1 VFDGEKTM
9 SEIGLFETINSARAI
24 RHFRAD
30 PVPHALLTK
39 VLEAAIQAPSAGNRQ
54 NWLFV
59 VVTDDAQRR
68 NIGDIYRR
76 ASVWV
81 REVYLGNSRP
91 AHMTEEQYARLWAG
105 GVYLHEHM
113 GDAPVLL
120 LPCLRVTPRVL
131 PPSIPPE
138 VRAAMESTAP
148 WVAGASIYP
157 AVQNIILACRALG
170 LGTVL
175 TTNHVLLEAEVK
187 RALELPENVRTFG
200 LMPIGYTDDKFGGV
214 IRRPLSEVVLH
225 DRFGNQWR
233 S

>member
-1 VFDGEKTM
+1 M
-9 SEIGLFETINSARAI
+9 SEIGLFETIYSARAI

-30 PVPHALLTK
+30 PVPHELLTRI
-39 VLEAAIQAPSAGNRQ
+39 LEAAIQAPSAGNRQ

-59 VVTDDAQRR
+59 VVTDEAQRR
-68 NIGDIYRR
+68 KIGDIYRR
-76 ASVWV
+76 ASTWV
-81 REVYLGNSRP
+81 REVYLSNSRP
-91 AHMTEEQYARLWAG
+91 AHMAEEQYGKLWAG

-120 LPCLRVTPRVL
+120 LPCLRVAQRIL
-131 PPSIPPE
+131 PASIPPE
-138 VRAAMESTAP
+138 VRAEMESTAA

-157 AVQNIILACRALG
+157 AVQNVILACRAVG

-187 RALELPENVRTFG
+187 RALDLPEDVRTFG

-214 IRRPLSEVVLH
+214 KRRPLGEVALH
-225 DRFGNQWR
+225 DRFGSPWR

>member
-1 VFDGEKTM
+1 M
-9 SEIGLFETINSARAI
+9 SEMGLFETIHSARAI
-24 RHFRAD
+24 RHFRSD
-30 PVPHALLTK
+30 PVPHELLTK
-39 VLEAAIQAPSAGNRQ
+39 VLEAAIQAPSAGSRQ

-68 NIGDIYRR
+68 NIGDLYRR
-76 ASVWV
+76 ASAWV
-81 REVYLGNSRP
+81 REVYLSNSRP
-91 AHMTEEQYARLWAG
+91 AHMTEEQYARLMAG

-113 GDAPVLL
+113 GEAPVLL
-120 LPCLRVTPRVL
+120 LPCLRVTPRIL
-131 PPSIPPE
+131 PASIPPE
-138 VRAAMESTAP
+138 VRTEMESTAP

-187 RALELPENVRTFG
+187 RALELPEDVRTFG
-200 LMPIGYTDDKFGGV
+200 LMPIGYTDDKFGAV
-214 IRRPLSEVVLH
+214 KRRPLSEVALH
-225 DRFGNQWR
+225 DRFGSPWR

>member
-1 VFDGEKTM
+1 M
-9 SEIGLFETINSARAI
+9 SEIGLFETIHSARAI

-30 PVPHALLTK
+30 PVPHELLTK

-68 NIGDIYRR
+68 NLGDIYRR
-76 ASVWV
+76 ASAWV
-81 REVYLGNSRP
+81 REVYLTNSRP
-91 AHMTEEQYARLWAG
+91 AHMSEEQYTRFWAG

-113 GDAPVLL
+113 SDAPVLL
-120 LPCLRVTPRVL
+120 LPCLRVTPRAL
-131 PPSIPPE
+131 PTSIPPQL
-138 VRAAMESTAP
+138 RAEMESTVP

-187 RALELPENVRTFG
+187 RALELPEDVRTFG

-214 IRRPLSEVVLH
+214 KRLPLSEVALH
-225 DRFGNQWR
+225 DRFGNPWR

>member
-1 VFDGEKTM
+1 M
-9 SEIGLFETINSARAI
+9 SEIGLFETIHSARAI

-30 PVPHALLTK
+30 PVPHELLTK

-68 NIGDIYRR
+68 NLGDIYRR
-76 ASVWV
+76 ASAWV
-81 REVYLGNSRP
+81 REVYLTNSRP
-91 AHMTEEQYARLWAG
+91 AHMSEEQYTRFWAG

-113 GDAPVLL
+113 SDAPVLL
-120 LPCLRVTPRVL
+120 LPCLRVTPRAL
-131 PPSIPPE
+131 PTSIPPQL
-138 VRAAMESTAP
+138 RAEMESTVP

-187 RALELPENVRTFG
+187 RVLELPEDVRTFG
-200 LMPIGYTDDKFGGV
+200 LMPIGYTDAKFGGV
-214 IRRPLSEVVLH
+214 KRLPLSEVALH
-225 DRFGNQWR
+225 DRFGNPWR

>member
-1 VFDGEKTM
+1 M
-9 SEIGLFETINSARAI
+9 SEIGLFETIHSTRAI
-24 RHFRAD
+24 RHFRSD
-30 PVPHALLTK
+30 PVPHELLTRI
-39 VLEAAIQAPSAGNRQ
+39 LEAAIQAPSAGNRQ

-68 NIGDIYRR
+68 KIGDLYRR
-76 ASVWV
+76 ASAWV
-81 REVYLGNSRP
+81 REVYLSNRRP
-91 AHMTEEQYARLWAG
+91 AHMTEEQYRKLWTG

-120 LPCLRVTPRVL
+120 LPCLRVTPRTL
-131 PPSIPPE
+131 PASIPPG
-138 VRAAMESTAP
+138 VRAEMESTAP
-148 WVAGASIYP
+148 WVSGASIYP

-175 TTNHVLLEAEVK
+175 TTNHVVLEAEVK
-187 RALELPENVRTFG
+187 RVLDLPEDVRTFG

-214 IRRPLSEVVLH
+214 KRRPLSEVALH
-225 DRFGNQWR
+225 ERFGNRWR

>member
-1 VFDGEKTM
+1 M
-9 SEIGLFETINSARAI
+9 SEPGLFEMIHSARAI

-30 PVPHALLTK
+30 PVPHELLTK
-39 VLEAAIQAPSAGNRQ
+39 VLQAAIQAPSAGNRQ

-76 ASVWV
+76 ASAWV
-81 REVYLGNSRP
+81 REVYLTNSRP
-91 AHMTEEQYARLWAG
+91 AHMTEQQYTRFLAG

-113 GDAPVLL
+113 GEAPVLL
-120 LPCLRVTPRVL
+120 LPCLRVTLRT
-131 PPSIPPE
+131 PPVSIPPE
-138 VRAAMESTAP
+138 VRSEMESTAP

-187 RALELPENVRTFG
+187 RVLELPEDVRTFG

-214 IRRPLSEVVLH
+214 KRLPLSEVVLQ
-225 DRFGNQWR
+225 DRFGNPWH